1 MFVSLHT
8 LTLHLP
14 SKFVAEV
21 SMHFG
26 AMLFAM
32 LVTLRLRN
40 TVLEMKFH
48 MTHDGTQ
55 LIKYRL
61 SSGLF
66 NVEW

>member
-1 MFVSLHT
+1 MFISLHT

-21 SMHFG
+21 PMHFG
-26 AMLFAM
+26 VMLFAM
-32 LVTLRLRN
+32 SVTFRLRN
-40 TVLEMKFH
+40 MVLKRVFH
-48 MTHDGTQ
+48 MIHDGTQ

-66 NVEW
+66 NVER

>member
-1 MFVSLHT
+1 MLVSLHT
-8 LTLHLP
+8 LILHLP

-21 SMHFG
+21 PVHFG

-32 LVTLRLRN
+32 SVTFRLRN
-40 TVLEMKFH
+40 MVLKMKFH

-66 NVEW
+66 NVE